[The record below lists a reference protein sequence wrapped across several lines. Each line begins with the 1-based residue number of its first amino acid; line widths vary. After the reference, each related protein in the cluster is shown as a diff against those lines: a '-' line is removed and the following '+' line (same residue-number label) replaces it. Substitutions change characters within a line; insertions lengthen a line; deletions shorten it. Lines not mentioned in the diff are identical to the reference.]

1 MTGSALQATAIQA
14 EVLGRKGSTNS
25 EVLVQEYIEVK
36 GLTPEYVDA
45 KGKRQLANE
54 AVKFMHLVLLRDLR
68 PPWLDHDFPH
78 ALPGEGRL
86 ARFTRPSF
94 LYWPANKVPT
104 LFGATVH
111 EQLASAAADVDL
123 VFAGVIARP
132 LHKCTEVVDTATGEV
147 CMNVASMSRFL
158 QKSEGRSA
166 YQCRDCIARL
176 RGAKAAPGS
185 ASAVLRG
192 LWVYPMVQGAREEP
206 TPLRVPWPIRLLM
219 HAPPATWG
227 WRIHTPARQPLHATA
242 AAPETCGPRGE
253 QWYTYTA
260 KESEAIWLASHAFK
274 ATPPVVE

>member
-1 MTGSALQATAIQA
+1 MKRAPSSAGASQWSSRVGVTGSALQATAIQA

-45 KGKRQLANE
+45 TGKQQLANE

-68 PPWLDHDFPH
+68 PPWLDHDFPQ
-78 ALPGEGRL
+78 ALPGEGLL

-132 LHKCTEVVDTATGEV
+132 LYKCTEIKDASTGEV
-147 CMNVASMSRFL
+147 CMNVASMSPFL
-158 QKSEGRSA
+158 QNSAGWSA
-166 YQCRDCIARL
+166 YQCM
-176 RGAKAAPGS
+176 
-185 ASAVLRG
+185 G
-192 LWVYPMVQGAREEP
+192 L
-206 TPLRVPWPIRLLM
+206 
-219 HAPPATWG
+219 H
-227 WRIHTPARQPLHATA
+227 
-242 AAPETCGPRGE
+242 GE
-253 QWYTYTA
+253 G
-260 KESEAIWLASHAFK
+260 
-274 ATPPVVE
+274 